1 MPGGVYRRKLE
12 RSMAGER
19 EMREAM
25 QGWKDDGKVK
35 GHLLQKEIKWEFN
48 PPAASHMGGIW
59 ERQIR
64 TVRKVLNVIL
74 KEQTLDDERLST
86 LFCEVESIVN
96 GRPLTVLSDDAKPFA
111 ATSWRA
117 RTSSGPV

>member
-1 MPGGVYRRKLE
+1 
-12 RSMAGER
+12 
-19 EMREAM
+19 MREALRNR
-25 QGWKDDGKVK
+25 KDDSKAK
-35 GHLLQKEIKWEFN
+35 AHLLQKEIKWEFN

-74 KEQTLDDERLST
+74 KEQIVDDERLST

-96 GRPLTVLSDDAKPFA
+96 GRSLTVLSDEP
-111 ATSWRA
+111 
-117 RTSSGPV
+117 